1 MNTTNLFVELIVI
14 GVGTAAWIVLL
25 VLSFSCL
32 TTSDI
37 TNLLKIEMAIPL
49 LAVIY
54 VLGIVTDRI
63 ADTIFEKL
71 WGDKIRQR
79 KFGDLDKY
87 YLARREILTKSE
99 RLSDLLEY
107 GRSRLRIC
115 RGWCFNSILIIITLN
130 LFLWFTTEPGINKGA
145 LRFQGTISFIILT
158 VATWYSW
165 KKLVEAEYRKV
176 LQQAKYLTTQEGVTG
191 ETNS

>member
-14 GVGTAAWIVLL
+14 GVGAGIWIFLL
-25 VLSFSCL
+25 ILGFTGLS
-32 TTSDI
+32 TSDVADLFKAE
-37 TNLLKIEMAIPL
+37 TAIPL

-63 ADTIFEKL
+63 ADTIFEKI
-71 WGDKIRQR
+71 WGDSLRQH
-79 KFGDLDKY
+79 KFGDLEKY
-87 YLARREILTKSE
+87 YLARRDILTKSE

-115 RGWCFNSILIIITLN
+115 RGWSFNSVLIIISLN
-130 LFLWFTTEPGINKGA
+130 LFLSLSSVTGLSEQPIR
-145 LRFQGTISFIILT
+145 LLGTIGFALLAI
-158 VATWYSW
+158 ATWYSW

-176 LQQAKYLTTQEGVTG
+176 IQQAEYLIDKDG
-191 ETNS
+191 E